1 MAIHKTSVFKSC
13 RGSYFLHP
21 FIDDL
26 PFHNIKVNTM
36 TPLSNI
42 KYITLNV

>member
-1 MAIHKTSVFKSC
+1 MAIHKTSVFKSY

-21 FIDDL
+21 FIDDVL
-26 PFHNIKVNTM
+26 FHNIKVNRV